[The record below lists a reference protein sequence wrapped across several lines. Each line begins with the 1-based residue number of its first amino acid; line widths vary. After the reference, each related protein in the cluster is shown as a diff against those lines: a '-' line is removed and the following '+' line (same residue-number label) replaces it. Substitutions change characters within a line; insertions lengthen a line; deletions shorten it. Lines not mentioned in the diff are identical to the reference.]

1 MPDLAEIHYAH
12 ARRIETLVSQAPQI
26 EKALTADAKAALRG
40 HGPIC
45 ERFIERALCEYA
57 KYWDYALGL
66 KASLWP
72 NRQPLGPK
80 SLGVF
85 LLRDG
90 SLKCKASRAKL
101 SKAKCW
107 RAGRACFQK
116 GQSCSETTCCR
127 WRPTIRVHRRL
138 GHKKVSERHQCH

>member
-80 SLGVF
+80 SLGGFFAAGWVF
-85 LLRDG
+85 KVQG
-90 SLKCKASRAKL
+90 VEGKAQQ
-101 SKAKCW
+101 
-107 RAGRACFQK
+107 G
-116 GQSCSETTCCR
+116 
-127 WRPTIRVHRRL
+127 
-138 GHKKVSERHQCH
+138 